1 MNFLFTYGPC
11 ANSLSFLTIS
21 VSLKFHGRKNFE
33 GPSASI
39 SLLIRRMY
47 SFMLGEAVRNFHRF
61 IVASSGRC
69 GNFFTISSRSSSVRY
84 NTAGSHPCTG
94 CLLAPANCT
103 SLSKKQ
109 KVCSNKTNSSSPLGC
124 SALTSAGPPACDS
137 ILLVLTQQ
145 SLCANELSSC
155 VYIIIVAKLS
165 DMSLTRHHSALLAA
179 QADGSSKCSSKDPRG
194 KVKRGQHHYNSPV
207 VVGRSAAQMDHSLYE
222 TTPSSAS
229 HIIIVGSLFDPRHL
243 PGWKMRQPGNLL
255 SQLSETYLI

>member
-1 MNFLFTYGPC
+1 MNFLFSYGPC

-69 GNFFTISSRSSSVRY
+69 GNFLTISFRSSSVRY

-94 CLLAPANCT
+94 CLLAPANCI

-109 KVCSNKTNSSSPLGC
+109 KVCSNSSELQLTARLQCACFCRILLHAIRNFVFNRVSARMSYPVACTLSSSQNYQTC
-124 SALTSAGPPACDS
+124 
-137 ILLVLTQQ
+137 
-145 SLCANELSSC
+145 
-155 VYIIIVAKLS
+155 
-165 DMSLTRHHSALLAA
+165 R
-179 QADGSSKCSSKDPRG
+179 
-194 KVKRGQHHYNSPV
+194 
-207 VVGRSAAQMDHSLYE
+207 
-222 TTPSSAS
+222 
-229 HIIIVGSLFDPRHL
+229 
-243 PGWKMRQPGNLL
+243 
-255 SQLSETYLI
+255 